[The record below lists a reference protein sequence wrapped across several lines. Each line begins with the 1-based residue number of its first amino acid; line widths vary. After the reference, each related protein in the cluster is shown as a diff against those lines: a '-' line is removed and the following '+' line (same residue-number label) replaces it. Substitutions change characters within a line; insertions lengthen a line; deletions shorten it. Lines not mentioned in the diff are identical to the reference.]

1 MPPAAVRPSSRHRF
15 LVVLA
20 TLTVLLSG
28 FFALGRLPIDLLP
41 AHEAPH
47 LLVRVSVPGVSASV
61 IEEKITRR
69 LEQTLTGTAGV
80 TSIESVTTSGGA
92 VIDLPLQHRRDM
104 EAAQQNMTL
113 RLDQAKSFWP
123 ASVEPP
129 IRRPSRSRLIWERDI
144 SPTIR
149 PRHCVTGSRMS
160 SPESS
165 ASCQACPRWTCKAAR
180 CAKSW

>member
-15 LVVLA
+15 LVVLV

-28 FFALGRLPIDLLP
+28 FFALGRLPIDQLP
-41 AHEAPH
+41 VHEAPH

-69 LEQTLTGTAGV
+69 LEQALSGTAGV

-92 VIDLPLQHRRDM
+92 VIDLQLNHRRGI
-104 EAAQQNMTL
+104 EAAQQDTAV
-113 RLDQAKSFWP
+113 RLERAKSFWP

-129 IRRPSRSRLIWERDI
+129 TVSIVDAASVAGPLRIACNRSPNESPNPANRR
-144 SPTIR
+144 
-149 PRHCVTGSRMS
+149 
-160 SPESS
+160 
-165 ASCQACPRWTCKAAR
+165 
-180 CAKSW
+180 